1 MPDVMKVLAKDP
13 FVPSVFENFKEA
25 SITSWWK
32 LGLRMGFPEGMLQFA
47 LSFTSCVQ
55 LFCISLKKNNKK
67 QEKHAF
73 FEKKLY
79 KTKKKTCLNRNLGK
93 W

>member
-55 LFCISLKKNNKK
+55 LFCISLKKKTIKNKK
-67 QEKHAF
+67 NMHF
-73 FEKKLY
+73 SKKQ
-79 KTKKKTCLNRNLGK
+79 TV
-93 W
+93 